1 MQAPGTNIHI
11 HEITYISGL
20 SELRAVILKLWSL
33 DQKHQY
39 TWHANLPA
47 SS

>member
-20 SELRAVILKLWSL
+20 SELSAVILKLWSL
-33 DQKHQY
+33 DQSISICG
-39 TWHANLPA
+39 T
-47 SS
+47 